1 MSNDEL
7 LIDANRKWLAA
18 RGVTDWRTLGNA
30 KRRAARAAVRK
41 LDAFMLVFDEFEMLD
56 CLTPDGEHR
65 QQHDADEATQ
75 MRKKLCRVFGYLE
88 RGVA

>member
-1 MSNDEL
+1 MSNEEL
-7 LIDANRKWLAA
+7 LIAANRKWLAA
-18 RGVTDWRTLGNA
+18 RDVTDWRTLGNA

-65 QQHDADEATQ
+65 QQHDADEAMQ
-75 MRKKLCRVFGYLE
+75 MRKKLCRVFNYLE
-88 RGVA
+88 RCAK